1 MTTEELEK
9 RVEQERKE
17 LEAAPKV
24 PIAAFHPRPGH
35 ASRRSGHGESGR
47 CGWCGQF
54 TDDLVVAEGA
64 IADPHGNVLR
74 PARYKGVKCC
84 GARHL

>member
-1 MTTEELEK
+1 MATEELENQ
-9 RVEQERKE
+9 VERERKE
-17 LEAAPKV
+17 LEAAPTISV
-24 PIAAFHPRPGH
+24 EVFQPRAGTT
-35 ASRRSGHGESGR
+35 ASRAGHGESGR

-54 TDDLVVAEGA
+54 TDDLVVAEAA

-84 GARHL
+84 GGRHV

>member
-1 MTTEELEK
+1 MATQELEK
-9 RVEQERKE
+9 QVEQERKE

-24 PIAAFHPRPGH
+24 PIAAFHPWAGH
-35 ASRRSGHGESGR
+35 ASRQSGHGESGR

-54 TDDLVVAEGA
+54 TDDLVVAEAA
-64 IADPHGNVLR
+64 IADAHGNVLR

>member
-1 MTTEELEK
+1 MSTEQLE
-9 RVEQERKE
+9 RQVEQERKE

-24 PIAAFHPRPGH
+24 SVAAFQPAAMGT
-35 ASRRSGHGESGR
+35 ASRGGLGESGR

-54 TDDLVVAEGA
+54 TDDLVIAEAA

-84 GARHL
+84 GQRHL